1 VWERETKASPPHS
14 LTLSLSQSPMKLGIL
29 LFNLGGPETQAD
41 VRPFLFNLFSDPE
54 IVRIPI
60 RALQKPLAWV
70 ISTARHKKSS
80 TNYQLIGGGSPLR
93 KITDEQAEALQTEL
107 AQRGIEAKVYVGMR
121 YWHPFTAAVLDEI
134 ARDGITELIVLPLYP
149 QFSVSTTGSST
160 KDFVALLDR
169 RKGLR
174 HIRRRYIT
182 RWHTH
187 EGYIAALAEQITEKV
202 GSFPDSDPRNIHL
215 LFSAHSVPQ
224 SYIANG
230 DPYLRHTE
238 ETIKLVSE
246 KLGNQFPT
254 HLCFQ
259 SKVGPVKWLEPSTDM
274 KLRELKTAGV
284 EQVLAIPIS
293 FVSEHIETLYEL
305 DLLYKDLAEE
315 LGFKAY
321 RRVPAFNTDPRFI
334 NALADLVC
342 EKLPN
347 QNRDR

>member
-1 VWERETKASPPHS
+1 
-14 LTLSLSQSPMKLGIL
+14 MKLGVI

-60 RALQKPLAWV
+60 RALQKPLAWI
-70 ISTARHKKSS
+70 ISTSRHKKSS
-80 TNYQLIGGGSPLR
+80 GYYALIGGGSPLR
-93 KITDEQAEALQTEL
+93 RITDEQAAALREEL
-107 AQRGIEAKVYVGMR
+107 ARRGVEAKVYVGMR
-121 YWHPFTAAVLDEI
+121 YWHPFTAAALDQIE
-134 ARDGITELIVLPLYP
+134 RDGITELIALPLYP

-160 KDFVALLDR
+160 KDFIALLNER
-169 RKGLR
+169 GGMR
-174 HIRRRYIT
+174 HMRRRYIT

-187 EGYIAALAEQITEKV
+187 DAYIATLAAQISEQVKN
-202 GSFPDSDPRNIHL
+202 FPDPDPRRIHL

-230 DPYLRHTE
+230 DPYLRHIE

-254 HLCFQ
+254 HLSFQ
-259 SKVGPVKWLEPSTDM
+259 SKVGPVKWLEPSTDT
-274 KLRELKTAGV
+274 KLRELKAAGV
-284 EQVLAIPIS
+284 PQVMAIPIS

-334 NALADLVC
+334 SALADLVS

-347 QNRDR
+347 QHDERQLAAS

>member
-1 VWERETKASPPHS
+1 
-14 LTLSLSQSPMKLGIL
+14 MKLGIL
-29 LFNLGGPETQAD
+29 LFNLGGPETQED

-60 RALQKPLAWV
+60 RAFQKPLAWV
-70 ISTARHKKSS
+70 ISTSRAKKSKA
-80 TNYQLIGGGSPLR
+80 NYQLIGGGSPLR
-93 KITDEQAEALQTEL
+93 RITDEQAEALRQEL
-107 AQRGIEAKVYVGMR
+107 LRRGLEAKVYVGMR
-121 YWHPFTAAVLDEI
+121 YWHPFTELALDEI
-134 ARDGITELIVLPLYP
+134 QRDGITDLIALPLYP

-169 RKGLR
+169 RGGLR
-174 HIRRRYIT
+174 NIRRRYIT

-187 EGYIAALAEQITEKV
+187 ESYIAALAEQIKDQIKQ
-202 GSFPDSDPRNIHL
+202 FPDPDPRRVHL

-224 SYIANG
+224 SYIENG

-238 ETIKLVSE
+238 ETLRLVSE
-246 KLGNQFPT
+246 KLGNQSPA
-254 HLCFQ
+254 HLSFQ
-259 SKVGPVKWLEPSTDM
+259 SKVGPVKWLEPSTDA
-274 KLRELKTAGV
+274 KLREMKAAGV

-305 DLLYKDLAEE
+305 DILYKDLAEE

-334 NALADLVC
+334 KALADLVIS
-342 EKLPN
+342 KLN
-347 QNRDR
+347 HES

>member
-1 VWERETKASPPHS
+1 
-14 LTLSLSQSPMKLGIL
+14 MKLGVL
-29 LFNLGGPETQAD
+29 LFNLGGPETQDD

-70 ISTARHKKSS
+70 ISTSRAKKSKA
-80 TNYQLIGGGSPLR
+80 NYQLIGGGSPLR
-93 KITDEQAEALQTEL
+93 RITDQQAEALREEL
-107 AQRGIEAKVYVGMR
+107 SRRGVTANVYVGMR
-121 YWHPFTAAVLDEI
+121 YWHPFTEAALDEI
-134 ARDGITELIVLPLYP
+134 ERDGITDLIALPLYP

-160 KDFVALLDR
+160 KDFIALLDR
-169 RKGLR
+169 RGGLR
-174 HIRRRYIT
+174 NIRRRYIT

-187 EGYIAALAEQITEKV
+187 ESYIAALAEQIKEQIEQ
-202 GSFPDSDPRNIHL
+202 FPDPDPRRVHL

-224 SYIANG
+224 SYIENG

-238 ETIKLVSE
+238 ETLRLVSE
-246 KLGNQFPT
+246 KLGNQSQS
-254 HLCFQ
+254 HLSFQ

-274 KLRELKTAGV
+274 KLREMKAAGV

-305 DLLYKDLAEE
+305 DILYKDLAEE

-334 NALADLVC
+334 KALGDLVIS
-342 EKLPN
+342 KLN
-347 QNRDR
+347 NEN

>member
-1 VWERETKASPPHS
+1 
-14 LTLSLSQSPMKLGIL
+14 MKRGIL
-29 LFNLGGPETQAD
+29 LFNLGGPETQED

-70 ISTARHKKSS
+70 ISTSRAKKSKA
-80 TNYQLIGGGSPLR
+80 NYQLIGGGSPLR
-93 KITDEQAEALQTEL
+93 RITDEQAEALRKEL
-107 AQRGIEAKVYVGMR
+107 LGRGVEAKVYVGMR
-121 YWHPFTAAVLDEI
+121 YWHPFTETVLDEI
-134 ARDGITELIVLPLYP
+134 ERDGITDLIALPLYP

-160 KDFVALLDR
+160 KDFVALLDQR
-169 RKGLR
+169 GGLR
-174 HIRRRYIT
+174 NIRRRYIT
-182 RWHTH
+182 RWHKH
-187 EGYIAALAEQITEKV
+187 ESYISALAKQIGEQI
-202 GSFPDSDPRNIHL
+202 SQFPDPDPRRVHL

-224 SYIANG
+224 SYIENG

-238 ETIKLVSE
+238 ETVRLVSE
-246 KLGNQFPT
+246 KLGNQSPT
-254 HLCFQ
+254 HLSFQ

-274 KLRELKTAGV
+274 KLREMKAAGV

-305 DLLYKDLAEE
+305 DILYKDLAEE

-334 NALADLVC
+334 KALADLVIS
-342 EKLPN
+342 KLN
-347 QNRDR
+347 HES